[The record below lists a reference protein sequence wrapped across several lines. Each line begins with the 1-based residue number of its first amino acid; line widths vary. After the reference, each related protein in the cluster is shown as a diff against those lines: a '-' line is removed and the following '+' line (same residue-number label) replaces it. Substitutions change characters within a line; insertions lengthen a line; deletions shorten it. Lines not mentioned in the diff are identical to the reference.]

1 MAYPY
6 SYLELD
12 FKAQGVTIPK
22 RGILLLR
29 DSPDPKSR
37 ACKEAVPG
45 LIGMNIT
52 QRMNQET
59 G

>member
-45 LIGMNIT
+45 LIGMNII
-52 QRMNQET
+52 
-59 G
+59 